1 MFDFCYVHRLLPS
14 KIFMASF
21 VAFIILNII
30 ENYIHYNIGRNREKE
45 EFISLSMPTRKDW
58 IKIIIIMIVFA
69 ILQGAFTMFLSKFI

>member
-14 KIFMASF
+14 KIFMSSF

-58 IKIIIIMIVFA
+58 TKIIIIMIIFA

>member
-1 MFDFCYVHRLLPS
+1 
-14 KIFMASF
+14 MASF

-45 EFISLSMPTRKDW
+45 EFISLSMPTKKDW
-58 IKIIIIMIVFA
+58 MKIIIIMIVFA